1 MSNHEAIIGF
11 FADDTQ
17 KAVELQ
23 ERYKEVHDE
32 LGISEAVAI
41 VHESGEDPEALYMG
55 VSKKKGAG
63 AGAAAGALVGVV
75 GGPVGVA
82 FGSALGALGGAAAVA
97 ASHIGIKK
105 DTIEKIEDELPEGGS
120 ALIVLVEEANGP
132 MIVNDMED
140 AGAKIARDT
149 ITSDKLEQAALISPS
164 SGIAES

>member
-1 MSNHEAIIGF
+1 MKRLSVF
-11 FADDTQ
+11 FADETQ
-17 KAVELQ
+17 KAAELQ

-41 VHESGEDPEALYMG
+41 VHEVGEKPEATYMG

-82 FGSALGALGGAAAVA
+82 LGALGGAAAVV

-105 DTIEKIEDELPEGGS
+105 QTIDDIEDELPEGGS
-120 ALIVLVEEANGP
+120 ANIVLVEEKNGL
-132 MIVNDMED
+132 MIINDLEG
-140 AGAKIARDT
+140 AGAKIANDT
-149 ITSDKLEQAALISPS
+149 ISSVKLEQAALISPS
-164 SGIAES
+164 SGIGES

>member
-1 MSNHEAIIGF
+1 MKRLSVF
-11 FADDTQ
+11 FADETQ
-17 KAVELQ
+17 KAAELQ

-41 VHESGEDPEALYMG
+41 VHEMGEKPEATYMG

-82 FGSALGALGGAAAVA
+82 FGAALGALGGAAAVV

-105 DTIEKIEDELPEGGS
+105 QTIDDIEDELPEGGS
-120 ALIVLVEEANGP
+120 AIIVLVVEKNGP
-132 MIVNDMED
+132 MIINDLEG
-140 AGAKIARDT
+140 AGAKIANDT

-164 SGIAES
+164 SCLEES